1 MKNIFRLSMVM
12 AILGLFV
19 GIGFAG
25 EPFVAGL
32 KPLEGEDPPAV
43 AEVTQVA
50 AGPVMTFGSPD
61 YMEAMEKCTL
71 PAELC
76 GTRSHAAETDFWMWP
91 LPGVA
96 TYEYGQAL
104 ETGNLPSLN
113 SAPAEEFATVEIGG
127 IPYRIEIDLGGN

>member
-1 MKNIFRLSMVM
+1 MKTIFRLSMVM

-25 EPFVAGL
+25 EPFMTGM

-43 AEVTQVA
+43 AEVTEVT
-50 AGPVMTFGSPD
+50 AGPVMTFGSPE
-61 YMEAMEKCTL
+61 YMAALETCTL
-71 PAELC
+71 PAEFC
-76 GTRSHAAETDFWMWP
+76 GYRIHRVEWGAEVWVP
-91 LPGVA
+91 EAG
-96 TYEYGQAL
+96 TYEYSAAL

-127 IPYRIEIDLGGN
+127 IPYRTEIDLGGN